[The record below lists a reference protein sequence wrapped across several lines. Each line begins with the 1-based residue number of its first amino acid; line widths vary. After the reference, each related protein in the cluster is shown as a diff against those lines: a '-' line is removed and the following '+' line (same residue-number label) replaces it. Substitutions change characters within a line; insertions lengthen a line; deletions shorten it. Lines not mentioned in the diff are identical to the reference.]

1 VEGGIPSRKTVI
13 SEDEDDI
20 EEERRLMY
28 VAITRA
34 KNELVFMWPRTYQ
47 YYSSIMTGEL
57 SRFLDDRKVLNI
69 LTMEDTSKS
78 WRYY

>member
-1 VEGGIPSRKTVI
+1 
-13 SEDEDDI
+13 
-20 EEERRLMY
+20 MY